1 MTVRSPENLEIHYFF
16 PSMEGQILIFS
27 LILEYKKPRIVK
39 TFLYNKRTA
48 TCISITYLNII
59 IKIAGI
65 GINTDTSINGVELKT
80 QT

>member
-1 MTVRSPENLEIHYFF
+1 MTIRSPENLKIHYFI
-16 PSMEGQILIFS
+16 PSVEGQIFIFS
-27 LILEYKKPRIVK
+27 LILEHKKPRIVK

-59 IKIAGI
+59 IKIASI
-65 GINTDTSINGVELKT
+65 GINTNTLINGVELKT